1 MASVSTAA
9 GAVSDRIGALL
20 LLSDVEGFG
29 PAVIRR
35 LVDAC
40 GDPIDALLAAA
51 RGREELHAGR
61 RESFEK
67 RLGGRSPAELRRLA
81 RVAAT
86 EAAGT
91 LGSGDRMLGYGLPG
105 YPARLERLHY
115 PPPVLWARGPLPADA
130 ARAVAVVGTRR
141 ATRDG
146 RALARELAAELA
158 AAGVRIVSGLA
169 AGVDG
174 AAHRGALA
182 GNGETVAVL
191 GSGLRF
197 RYPRVNHDVYAELEG
212 RGLIL
217 TEFEPSVRPEPHRFP
232 TRNRI
237 VAALSDAV
245 LVVEAPARSG
255 ALLTAREA
263 GEIGIE
269 VLACP
274 GNPRRGASAGCNE
287 LLRDGA
293 GLVTC
298 AADVLSELGWPGVDP
313 APAAP
318 RRTRAERAIGEAERT
333 LLARLD
339 LEPASLEELAALV
352 GGVRE
357 ATVLLARL
365 EMDGR
370 VAGLPG
376 GRFERGGPR

>member
-1 MASVSTAA
+1 MASVSSAPGEA
-9 GAVSDRIGALL
+9 FDRIGALL

-29 PAVIRR
+29 PAVIRN
-35 LVDAC
+35 LVDGC
-40 GDPIDALLAAA
+40 GDPLEALHGVA
-51 RGREELHAGR
+51 RGTMELDAGR
-61 RESFEK
+61 RESFET

-81 RVAAT
+81 RAAGE
-86 EAAGT
+86 EAASA
-91 LGSGDRMLGYGLPG
+91 LGSGERMLGYGLPG
-105 YPARLERLHY
+105 YPVRLERLHY

-130 ARAVAVVGTRR
+130 ARAVAIVGTRR

-146 RALARELAAELA
+146 RALAREIAAELA
-158 AAGVRIVSGLA
+158 AAGVRVVSGLA

-182 GNGETVAVL
+182 GDGETAAVL

-197 RYPRVNHDVYAELEG
+197 RYPRANHDVYAELEG

-217 TEFEPSVRPEPHRFP
+217 TEFAPSVRPEPHRFP

-263 GEIGIE
+263 VEIGVE

-274 GNPRRGASAGCNE
+274 GNPRRGASAGCNG

-298 AADVLSELGWPGVDP
+298 AADVLSVLGWAEGVR

-318 RRTRAERAIGEAERT
+318 PRTTAEREIGEAERT

-339 LEPASLEELAALV
+339 LEPASLEELAGIV

-365 EMDGR
+365 EMEGR